1 MGRAGTSFFHSLL
14 TSHLLSRSSV
24 SIFVGFITYSDSLI
38 ALSEIGSWD
47 VIILVICVNF
57 FLRYVHLCLKTK
69 NKVKLKLE
77 RFRVE

>member
-47 VIILVICVNF
+47 VIT
-57 FLRYVHLCLKTK
+57 LCAFMLE
-69 NKVKLKLE
+69 NKKPSKAKM
-77 RFRVE
+77 RKIQG